1 MGKEMEQ
8 FKKEVEQELKNRFGI
23 NIDDATDD
31 KNLQNCYFAQW
42 TPKQVV
48 DWIGNKYDLEEI
60 SC

>member
-1 MGKEMEQ
+1 MEQ